1 MALGTAAILGLG
13 SVAGAVVQGR
23 AAGKAADAQADAAQ
37 QANETERYIFDRSVD
52 LTEPQRLMG
61 QNALA
66 ALGYEAGIAPLPTFG
81 GTTGNA
87 LTGGTTIDGMAI
99 EEIPGQGGL
108 QFRRAGGEGGFDA
121 FKDGIRIGGGNSQ
134 ADRDRL
140 TAMYGGQGGSS
151 FRVGDRTFGTRDEAQ
166 AFIDSQMSGTAGAGG
181 GGFEYTPIAFPDD
194 PDTSL
199 EAFEASPG
207 YDFRLDEGMK
217 AIERA
222 AAARGMRF
230 SGSAIKDVGRF
241 GQGLASDEFG
251 AFYGRTMNDYGRQYG
266 EAMDSRNLLSS
277 IAGLGT
283 QATQA
288 QIGAGNQYA
297 AGTSAN
303 LTNMGNA
310 LAGGYMGQASAV
322 NSGINNLSNI
332 YGMGMSGYLGQNPGL
347 GIKPLANPFGG

>member
-23 AAGKAADAQADAAQ
+23 AANKAADAQADAAN
-37 QANETERYIFDRSVD
+37 QANETERYIFDRSVE
-52 LTEPQRLMG
+52 LTEPQRQIG
-61 QNALA
+61 NNALA
-66 ALGYEAGIAPLPTFG
+66 ALAYEAGIGGLPTFG
-81 GTTGNA
+81 GSTTQAGNA
-87 LTGGTTIDGMAI
+87 LSITEVPGSEYRPVIQRNGDDPMMTTPAT
-99 EEIPGQGGL
+99 
-108 QFRRAGGEGGFDA
+108 FAG
-121 FKDGIRIGGGNSQ
+121 
-134 ADRDRL
+134 
-140 TAMYGGQGGSS
+140 
-151 FRVGDRTFGTRDEAQ
+151 GDRTFNTREEAQ
-166 AFIDSQMSGTAGAGG
+166 AYIDTQRPLQSVSTPSGGI
-181 GGFEYTPIAFPDD
+181 EYTPIQVPDA

-199 EAFEASPG
+199 SAFEASPG
-207 YDFRLDEGMK
+207 YQFRLDEGMK

-241 GQGLASDEFG
+241 GQGLASDEYG

-277 IAGLGT
+277 LAGMGQ

-288 QIGAGNQYA
+288 QIGAGNQFA

-310 LAGGYMGQASAV
+310 LAGGYMGQANAV
-322 NSGINNLSNI
+322 TSGINNLSNI